1 MTIRAPILVSAAHI
15 CFNQCAS
22 WIILCGGVGLAAS
35 IIEHNRTSLATTE
48 NHTMASGNSFIKIIQ
63 SEAQQ
68 SLLERLSPRHHVQ
81 KGTTRPKETMQA
93 IKEGNLAVTAPQG
106 VFWRQCRLQ
115 KIYKSRSK
123 HQPDRWI
130 DAIDSEKYVN
140 PHLMGS
146 LQSNHGSMQNDK
158 AMIQNL
164 VTLLLLVHTGI
175 WNLSLSYMQLT
186 AVVY

>member
-1 MTIRAPILVSAAHI
+1 
-15 CFNQCAS
+15 
-22 WIILCGGVGLAAS
+22 
-35 IIEHNRTSLATTE
+35 
-48 NHTMASGNSFIKIIQ
+48 MASGNSFIKIIQ

-81 KGTTRPKETMQA
+81 KAHVLQTCATVPSKRPCGEEIDTSQEKEVSHHTEPRVLKKRCRPSK
-93 IKEGNLAVTAPQG
+93 KEIWPLRHLRVSSDHR
-106 VFWRQCRLQ
+106 RQCRLQ

-146 LQSNHGSMQNDK
+146 VQSNQGSMQNDK